1 MSHDGAWAMT
11 AIDGLSNFLL
21 MSLIISTLTLGS
33 LAILQKVGFQRS
45 AAQQFHL
52 GFATILGLL
61 FLPVGYFCLPVVPL
75 GWFPSTRTAD
85 NSPAFHQTA
94 ESIGV
99 RPILELNQEPLTLP
113 RASSDFKESVSA
125 DAGLTHPPEFIWQ
138 DSLLASP
145 DQQPSSPPN
154 AYSISSDTRTSSLDF
169 ASLLL
174 QRPDRSLTVLWIAG
188 ALFLFVHF
196 LLQLFRSWASQRR
209 QSTNRLPPHGHTPGG
224 VPIYLDPNA
233 SIPYVTGLIVP
244 RIVLPTEATSWP
256 QSQWDMTV
264 AHEAAH
270 LQRADLRSQALV
282 AIACCLY
289 WFQPLLWLLQRRMI
303 QLREQACDDLV
314 VSQGFS
320 TTDYAQWLLNLACH
334 QSGKALPATGLSM
347 AKKPI
352 EGRIERLLSAG
363 ISRQRFTTATRLLLF
378 CWAILLTTG
387 LGILRPL
394 EPIGFAAA
402 ELPSNVTLQ
411 EDNQDDRPAENGTA
425 PGNSPRTDIDT
436 FHLSGRI
443 LDFQGNPVPD
453 CEIQLF
459 TSDHDLPLVRTDAQ
473 GQFRVEAEGLKLENG
488 VVLVSGYARPHH
500 QPSIQLRGVLKD
512 SEYQFPELR
521 LPEGRQ
527 VTGKLIVPEGGPSP
541 INPYVQ
547 FYGSTYYS
555 GAPIHCEAD
564 GSFRAWIPKH
574 VYLEMLAYADNY
586 APSCVQVNS
595 EIEVKLE
602 AGTQLHGQLLRHDGK
617 PAAGVTLCLKHR
629 NSNHLRHVAQNTW
642 LQQPQRIV
650 TTDSAGRYQF
660 PPMFGPSSLE
670 VVAKDTWLPSGKR
683 LRLGESDPPLL
694 APVPLNLSDSQ
705 PDREF
710 NVQEVPP
717 LKISGTIRWPDQR
730 PAPNI
735 SLTLYSSREFVS
747 TETSSVKTN
756 QNGDYQILA
765 AGDAEQIHV
774 SVPGFGP
781 SSLEVVAKDTWLPSG
796 KRLRLGESDPPL
808 LAPVPL
814 NLSDSQPDREFN
826 VQEVPPLKI
835 SGTIRWP
842 DQRPAPN
849 ISLTLY
855 SSREFVS
862 TETSSVKTNQNGD
875 YQILAAGDAE
885 QIHVSVPGQMLP
897 DGTVAEVFPT
907 YEASID
913 ARASGLTLTNPKTD
927 LENVDWQ
934 FRPKKLDD
942 HLSAKPT
949 KSVEE
954 QELNR
959 ICTKF
964 LRPRT
969 GEQVED
975 SEFAAAILKFEQQYR
990 GSKAAL
996 TGLHHV
1002 LMRFTDEGEIRAE
1015 ALSRVREHY
1024 LTHPFVDFCI
1034 AGTLQYDFGGTETS
1048 VEIAHHVQ
1056 EHHSDPQVRAVAYR
1070 AELSYLN
1077 LKQQYFEMFQ
1087 ACDWKWPEQRN
1098 SAATPEQRR
1107 QFDNMVTFLQKQDIA
1122 ANKKRALEIIQQLS
1136 TSYGDII
1143 APNYHDGVVYY
1154 ATGIAAHNGDFCLE
1168 RYENTEKLTFADL
1181 ASRYRFQLEELQ
1193 SDELAPELVSHPQP
1207 EDVRLKDHRGKIV
1220 LIYFSSPL
1228 RSDFLKQQQKLQE
1241 LRDSFDG
1248 QLELIGVYDHR
1259 KTEDFLDILS
1269 DRPRP
1274 WPIVFDQDKRITH
1287 HWTYDSESTN
1297 AFLLDRNGL
1306 LRHRLTLN
1314 SDLAAII
1321 QKWVDQP

>member
-774 SVPGFGP
+774 SVPG
-781 SSLEVVAKDTWLPSG
+781 
-796 KRLRLGESDPPL
+796 
-808 LAPVPL
+808 
-814 NLSDSQPDREFN
+814 
-826 VQEVPPLKI
+826 
-835 SGTIRWP
+835 
-842 DQRPAPN
+842 
-849 ISLTLY
+849 
-855 SSREFVS
+855 
-862 TETSSVKTNQNGD
+862 
-875 YQILAAGDAE
+875 
-885 QIHVSVPGQMLP
+885 QMLP